1 MKRRVSDNE
10 KGKIIVMLCDGSKIE
25 WTKGRRNGNQ
35 KEDWMGKEKGRR
47 EIIRWFIDE
56 VSLYFQKQYIFSG

>member
-35 KEDWMGKEKGRR
+35 KEDWMRKEKRTQR
-47 EIIRWFIDE
+47 NYKMVHR
-56 VSLYFQKQYIFSG
+56 